1 MRSFIAAAI
10 LIAGVTAQSTD
21 DYLKCAESA
30 LSGIDTSTLSD
41 CSDKSSKDCLCDNP
55 DAISKISD
63 AATEACGD
71 AGIDVADLQKSLCSS
86 SRVAAP
92 ARHASNPMMPAN
104 MNAMHMSGE
113 RAYAPPAA
121 AEAAAPRVIYVT
133 ETKTECGCKATPA
146 PAFDPKHLS
155 HIPVNVPTSSSMGPM
170 ASMSA
175 PPMYSN
181 GILVGASSSSRVFG
195 AQMSATP
202 TPSGASANRFNA
214 FEGAAPKVSAI
225 HGFAAAGVAAVM
237 GFMVAL

>member
-1 MRSFIAAAI
+1 MRSFITAAI
-10 LIAGVTAQSTD
+10 LITGVAAQSVD
-21 DYLKCAESA
+21 EYLKCAEAA
-30 LSGIDTSTLSD
+30 LDGVDTSSLSD
-41 CSDKSSKDCLCDNP
+41 CSDKSSKECLCANP
-55 DAISKISD
+55 DAITKLTD
-63 AATEACGD
+63 AASDACGD
-71 AGIDVADLQKSLCSS
+71 AGIDVSELQKSLCSDS
-86 SRVAAP
+86 SVAAP
-92 ARHASNPMMPAN
+92 ARHASNPMEPAN
-104 MNAMHMSGE
+104 MNALHMSGE
-113 RAYAPPAA
+113 RAYAPPVA

-175 PPMYSN
+175 PPMYSK
-181 GILVGASSSSRVFG
+181 GILVGGSSSSRVFG

-225 HGFAAAGVAAVM
+225 HGFAVAGVAAVM